1 MKRADLKAGEAY
13 YYDRQRDWETAK
25 YGDGERVVLVDL
37 GPYTVTESGR
47 LSSRNTERYTKTA
60 KGNAVLVEIT
70 EYPGTKMARTVSDAV
85 LITHLRGPWESTN
98 AEVQQRIA
106 DRRAR
111 TAQQDRE
118 RADANAAAASVTAR
132 AKTLGLRLGNRPRYG
147 DGKTEIVMTAEV
159 AAKLLDA
166 MNLARW
172 LVSMDDT
179 DDPAGMAERRSVTL
193 TSIINRARGVLG
205 EQEG

>member
-13 YYDRQRDWETAK
+13 YYDVGTGWAEGQ
-25 YGDGERVVLVDL
+25 YGTGVKAVVVEVADAGRRVLVDVIH
-37 GPYTVTESGR
+37 T
-47 LSSRNTERYTKTA
+47 NER
-60 KGNAVLVEIT
+60 
-70 EYPGTKMARTVSDAV
+70 PFRRTVPVA
-85 LITHLRGPWESTN
+85 HLRGPWGPTN
-98 AEVQQRIA
+98 ALVQQRIA
-106 DRRAR
+106 ERRAR

-132 AKTLGLRLGNRPRYG
+132 AKTLGLQLGNRPRYG
-147 DGKTEIVMTAEV
+147 DGKTEIVMTAET

-179 DDPAGMAERRSVTL
+179 EDPAGMAERRSVTL
-193 TSIINRARGVLG
+193 TAIINRAAAVLG
-205 EQEG
+205 ETKEN

>member
-1 MKRADLKAGEAY
+1 L
-13 YYDRQRDWETAK
+13 
-25 YGDGERVVLVDL
+25 
-37 GPYTVTESGR
+37 
-47 LSSRNTERYTKTA
+47 
-60 KGNAVLVEIT
+60 
-70 EYPGTKMARTVSDAV
+70 
-85 LITHLRGPWESTN
+85 
-98 AEVQQRIA
+98 VQQRIA
-106 DRRAR
+106 ERRAR

-118 RADANAAAASVTAR
+118 RAAANAAAASVTAR
-132 AKTLGLRLGNRPRYG
+132 AKTLGLRLGNRPRHG

-179 DDPAGMAERRSVTL
+179 EDLAGLAERRSVTL
-193 TSIINRARGVLG
+193 TAIINRARGVLG